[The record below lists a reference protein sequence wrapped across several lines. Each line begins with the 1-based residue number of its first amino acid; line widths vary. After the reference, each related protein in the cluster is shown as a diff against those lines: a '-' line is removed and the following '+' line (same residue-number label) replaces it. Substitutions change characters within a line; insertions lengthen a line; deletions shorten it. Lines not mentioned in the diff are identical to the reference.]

1 MPWCYTTDPLIRF
14 EDCFEICSNQMGE
27 KELALKLVEDFS
39 TLKISEMTKTT
50 TAMTTT
56 MFSTTMIR
64 TRMLKTAILSTTM
77 LTTTTAKTTNISDAK
92 KRKDVLERITSGIST
107 TKSTSI
113 FTTTAKSSY
122 STTNLISNSTNT
134 IFPSPTLPTVTRM
147 SEASITNDSKLTATS
162 VPTSRITATVGSTS
176 SPNDIKP
183 SKVIPL
189 TVTTSKITSKPI
201 PVTDMPDFYT
211 TKSAIEIE
219 KLLEWQPITDK
230 RDKSIATGSIFK
242 VNLDR
247 IQHFEYSS
255 RRNIDRPNIDRFF
268 KFGAY

>member
-56 MFSTTMIR
+56 MFSTTMIS

-122 STTNLISNSTNT
+122 STTNLISNSTHT
-134 IFPSPTLPTVTRM
+134 IFSSTTLPTVTDSM
-147 SEASITNDSKLTATS
+147 SEASITNDSMLTATQI
-162 VPTSRITATVGSTS
+162 PTSTITATVRSTS
-176 SPNDIKP
+176 SNDIKP

-189 TVTTSKITSKPI
+189 TVTTSKMTSKPI
-201 PVTDMPDFYT
+201 PVTDTPEFYT

-230 RDKSIATGSIFK
+230 RDKSIATGSILK
-242 VNLDR
+242 DNLDR
-247 IQHFEYSS
+247 IQHFE
-255 RRNIDRPNIDRFF
+255 
-268 KFGAY
+268 

>member
-1 MPWCYTTDPLIRF
+1 METPSDGYLNHNFCRSTKNFDMPWCYTTDPLTRF

-39 TLKISEMTKTT
+39 TLKISETTKTT
-50 TAMTTT
+50 TTMTTT
-56 MFSTTMIR
+56 MFSTTMIS
-64 TRMLKTAILSTTM
+64 TRMLKTTMLSTTM

-113 FTTTAKSSY
+113 YTTTAKSSY
-122 STTNLISNSTNT
+122 STTAANLISNSTNT
-134 IFPSPTLPTVTRM
+134 IFPSPTLPTVTDRM
-147 SEASITNDSKLTATS
+147 SEASITNDSKLTATQI
-162 VPTSRITATVGSTS
+162 PTSRTARSTS
-176 SPNDIKP
+176 SPNDIKS

-189 TVTTSKITSKPI
+189 TVTTSKMTSKPI

-219 KLLEWQPITDK
+219 KLLEWQPVTDK

-242 VNLDR
+242 IHLDR
-247 IQHFEYSS
+247 I
-255 RRNIDRPNIDRFF
+255 
-268 KFGAY
+268 

>member
-1 MPWCYTTDPLIRF
+1 METPSDGYLNHNFCRSTKNFDMPWCYTTDPLTRF

-27 KELALKLVEDFS
+27 KELALKLVENLS
-39 TLKISEMTKTT
+39 TLKILEMTKTT

-56 MFSTTMIR
+56 MFSTTMIS
-64 TRMLKTAILSTTM
+64 TRMLKPKMLSTTM

-92 KRKDVLERITSGIST
+92 KRKDVLERITSGISS

-122 STTNLISNSTNT
+122 STAAANFISNSTNT
-134 IFPSPTLPTVTRM
+134 IFPSPTLPTVTDRM
-147 SEASITNDSKLTATS
+147 SEASITNDSKLTATQI
-162 VPTSRITATVGSTS
+162 PTSRTARSTS
-176 SPNDIKP
+176 SPNDIKS

-189 TVTTSKITSKPI
+189 TVTTSKMTSKPI

-211 TKSAIEIE
+211 TKIAIEIE
-219 KLLEWQPITDK
+219 KLLEWQPVTDK

-242 VNLDR
+242 IHLDR
-247 IQHFEYSS
+247 I
-255 RRNIDRPNIDRFF
+255 
-268 KFGAY
+268 